1 MKRLLLLAETGMD
14 LQGRRAVAS
23 LRNHLGADFSITEN
37 SVPAEA
43 TLMQLRLLRGIR
55 AEQFALIH
63 AWGLQALL
71 VAAMGH
77 AGPIAFSFTS
87 FPTRSRVRWLRAAM
101 DYRDIHLICPTS
113 TMHRFCI
120 ERGVPIERCHLIRPG
135 VEFGRVNRRRD
146 TKLRLALGLADQ
158 DHALLLPGE
167 CTREADH
174 LTAVW
179 ATSVLNHLHPK
190 YRLLHWGRGE
200 RVGRLVRFAEE
211 QKQPHILVLAEQRLG
226 RSVEFEELLP
236 AADSVLIS
244 ASGSI
249 STLPIA
255 ICMAAGLPIVSTV
268 TPEVAELLEDR
279 HTALMVPRSSSR
291 TIAQRV
297 MDLQADKNAQWSLA
311 DMAKTEAF
319 EYFAHSRFMNQYRAV
334 IQQLL
339 SGEKVSVPQP
349 APGAGLRFHGL
360 G

>member
-1 MKRLLLLAETGMD
+1 MKRVLLLAETGMD

-23 LRNHLGADFSITEN
+23 LRNHLGADFSITEH
-37 SVPAEA
+37 SVSAEA
-43 TLMQLRLLRGIR
+43 TMTQLRLLRQVR
-55 AEQFALIH
+55 ANPCELIH
-63 AWGLQALL
+63 AWGVQSLL

-77 AGPIAFSFTS
+77 GGPIAFSFTS
-87 FPTRSRVRWLRAAM
+87 FPTRSQLRWLRAAM
-101 DYRDIHLICPTS
+101 DYRNIHLICPTS

-146 TKLRLALGLADQ
+146 PKLRMAMGLADQ
-158 DHALLLPGE
+158 DHALLVPGE
-167 CTREADH
+167 STREADH
-174 LTAVW
+174 VTAVW
-179 ATSVLNHLHPK
+179 ATSILNHLQPK
-190 YRLLHWGRGE
+190 YRLLVWGRGD
-200 RVGRLVRFAEE
+200 RISRMVRFAEE
-211 QKQPHILVLAEQRLG
+211 QKQPHLLVLAEQRLG

-244 ASGSI
+244 ARGPI

-268 TPEVAELLEDR
+268 TSEVAELLEDR

-297 MDLQADKNAQWSLA
+297 MDLAADKNAQWSLA

-334 IQQLL
+334 INQMLA
-339 SGEKVSVPQP
+339 GEKVSVPQA